1 MTQEEIAQM
10 IFEKLNEKIEQLG
23 GEDNL
28 IKAAV
33 WKWWTKH
40 SFSNVQELELALDEC
55 EKAHKIIMDYLEV
68 AEFFGG
74 DYEDSFN
81 LPS

>member
-1 MTQEEIAQM
+1 MTQEEMIQM
-10 IFEKLNEKIEQLG
+10 VFEMLNEKIEQLG
-23 GEDNL
+23 GEDTL

-33 WKWWTKH
+33 WKWWTTAPIDD
-40 SFSNVQELELALDEC
+40 SDDFDRELGEC
-55 EKAHKIIMDYLEV
+55 KKAYKTIMDYLEV

>member
-1 MTQEEIAQM
+1 MTHEEVMNM
-10 IFEKLNEKIEQLG
+10 IFNILNEKIEQLG
-23 GEDNL
+23 GEDTL

-33 WKWWTKH
+33 WKWWTQQ
-40 SFSNVQELELALDEC
+40 SFSNVQELELAL
-55 EKAHKIIMDYLEV
+55 

>member
-1 MTQEEIAQM
+1 MQEEIMQM
-10 IFEKLNEKIEQLG
+10 IFSILDEKIQQLG
-23 GEDNL
+23 GEDIM

-33 WKWWTKH
+33 WKWWTQH

-68 AEFFGG
+68 EEFFGG
-74 DYEDSFN
+74 DYEDSSN

>member
-1 MTQEEIAQM
+1 MTPEEMIQM
-10 IFEKLNEKIEQLG
+10 TFEMLNEKIEQLG
-23 GEDNL
+23 GEDVM

-33 WKWWTKH
+33 WKWWTQH

-68 AEFFGG
+68 EELFGG
-74 DYEDSFN
+74 GYEDSFN
-81 LPS
+81 FPS

>member
-1 MTQEEIAQM
+1 MTPEEMIQM
-10 IFEKLNEKIEQLG
+10 IFEQLNEKIEQLG
-23 GEDNL
+23 GEDTL

-33 WKWWTKH
+33 WKWWTQH
-40 SFSNVQELELALDEC
+40 SFSNVQELDLALDEC
-55 EKAHKIIMDYLEV
+55 AKAYKTIMDYLEV

>member
-1 MTQEEIAQM
+1 MKPEEIVQM
-10 IFEKLNEKIEQLG
+10 IFEMLNEKIDKLG
-23 GEDNL
+23 GEDTL

-33 WKWWTKH
+33 WKWWTQH
-40 SFSNVQELELALDEC
+40 SFSDVQELELALNEC

-68 AEFFGG
+68 EEFFGG
-74 DYEDSFN
+74 DYEDPFN